1 MCVGQND
8 EILSG
13 LVKGV
18 ITSCQ
23 TNKIVE
29 TKNGDLVNEQ
39 ILNDNA
45 FWTKMHSVAS
55 NTFGHTVYELNEWER
70 TGNDAPRNMCSERAE
85 DIMRDVFDIG
95 QSMRRAI
102 DAKSSESIG
111 VNRQTQNTTILGM
124 MGKNKQERVITF
136 KDQAKKSLFSS
147 FMGKESDRAAD
158 EE

>member
-1 MCVGQND
+1 LAQND
-8 EILSG
+8 EIINA

-23 TNKIVE
+23 TNKIIE
-29 TKNGDLVNEQ
+29 TKNGELVNEQ

-45 FWTKMHSVAS
+45 FWTKTHSVAS
-55 NTFGHTVYELNEWER
+55 NTFGHTIYELNEWER

-85 DIMRDVFDIG
+85 DIMRDVFEIG

-111 VNRQTQNTTILGM
+111 INHQTQNTTILGM

-136 KDQAKKSLFSS
+136 KDQAKKSFISS
-147 FMGKESDRAAD
+147 FLGKESDRVAD
-158 EE
+158 DE

>member
-1 MCVGQND
+1 MAQND
-8 EILSG
+8 EIINA

-29 TKNGDLVNEQ
+29 TKNGELVNEQ

-45 FWTKMHSVAS
+45 FWTKTHSVAS
-55 NTFGHTVYELNEWER
+55 NTFGHTIYELNEWER

-85 DIMRDVFDIG
+85 DIMRDVFEIG

-111 VNRQTQNTTILGM
+111 INQHTQNTTILGM
-124 MGKNKQERVITF
+124 MGKNKQERVITL
-136 KDQAKKSLFSS
+136 KDQAKKSLLSGFL
-147 FMGKESDRAAD
+147 GRESDKVSED
-158 EE
+158 E

>member
-1 MCVGQND
+1 MAQND
-8 EILSG
+8 EIINA

-29 TKNGDLVNEQ
+29 TKNGELVNEQ

-45 FWTKMHSVAS
+45 FWTKTHSVAS
-55 NTFGHTVYELNEWER
+55 NTFGHTIYELNEWER
-70 TGNDAPRNMCSERAE
+70 TGNDAPRNMCSERAA
-85 DIMRDVFDIG
+85 DIMRDVFEIG

-111 VNRQTQNTTILGM
+111 INQHTQNTTILGM
-124 MGKNKQERVITF
+124 MGKNKQERVITL
-136 KDQAKKSLFSS
+136 KDQAKKSLLSGFL
-147 FMGKESDRAAD
+147 GRESDKVSED
-158 EE
+158 E

>member
-1 MCVGQND
+1 
-8 EILSG
+8 
-13 LVKGV
+13 
-18 ITSCQ
+18 
-23 TNKIVE
+23 
-29 TKNGDLVNEQ
+29 
-39 ILNDNA
+39 
-45 FWTKMHSVAS
+45 
-55 NTFGHTVYELNEWER
+55 
-70 TGNDAPRNMCSERAE
+70 MCSERAE

-147 FMGKESDRAAD
+147 FMGKEADKAAD

>member
-1 MCVGQND
+1 LAQND
-8 EILSG
+8 EIINA

-29 TKNGDLVNEQ
+29 TKNGELVNEQ

-45 FWTKMHSVAS
+45 FWTKTHSVAS
-55 NTFGHTVYELNEWER
+55 NTFGHTIYELNEWER

-85 DIMRDVFDIG
+85 DIMRDVFEIG

-111 VNRQTQNTTILGM
+111 INQHTQNTTILGM
-124 MGKNKQERVITF
+124 MGKNKQERVITL
-136 KDQAKKSLFSS
+136 KDQAKKSLLSGFL
-147 FMGKESDRAAD
+147 GRESDKVSED
-158 EE
+158 E

>member
-1 MCVGQND
+1 MGQND

-29 TKNGDLVNEQ
+29 TKNGELVNEQ

-55 NTFGHTVYELNEWER
+55 NTFGHTIYELNEWER

-85 DIMRDVFDIG
+85 DIMRDVFEIG

-111 VNRQTQNTTILGM
+111 INKTTSNTTILGM
-124 MGKNKQERVITF
+124 MGKNKQERVITL
-136 KDQAKKSLFSS
+136 KDQAKKSLLNGFL
-147 FMGKESDRAAD
+147 GRESDKVSDD
-158 EE
+158 E

>member
-29 TKNGDLVNEQ
+29 TKNGELVNEQ

-102 DAKSSESIG
+102 DAKSWY
-111 VNRQTQNTTILGM
+111 
-124 MGKNKQERVITF
+124 
-136 KDQAKKSLFSS
+136 D
-147 FMGKESDRAAD
+147 GKEQTGTCHHIQGSGQ
-158 EE
+158 EITIQFIHG